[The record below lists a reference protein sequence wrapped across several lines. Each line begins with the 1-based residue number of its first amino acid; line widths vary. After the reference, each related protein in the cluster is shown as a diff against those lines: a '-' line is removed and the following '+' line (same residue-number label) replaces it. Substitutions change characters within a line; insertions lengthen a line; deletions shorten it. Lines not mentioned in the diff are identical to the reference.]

1 MLDLSRY
8 QNWNKAKLMRYAR
21 DKHGVNSLFGRI
33 SANPKIDKNAKLNVL
48 TIPLHLAPHKLSGHN
63 VCASA
68 TSGCAAACLHSAGN
82 PAYMPQKQKSRLART
97 MLYFADRA
105 LFIEIARRELQALA
119 RRADRLGMRP
129 AFRPNATSDI
139 RFENVRYHI
148 GDNKEKTLFSEFPQ
162 LQAYDYTKH
171 SNRRNLPAN
180 YHLTFSLAENNHLQA
195 IEAFNNGMNVAVVFD
210 TKRGQALPETF
221 TIDAGRAGKITAPII
236 DGDSHDYRPA
246 DKRGSIVGLRAK
258 GDAIGDASGFV
269 NIGSA
274 RHCVVNIGEA
284 APFEYIGG
292 HWPANQK
299 KARAIC

>member
-1 MLDLSRY
+1 MLNLSRY

-21 DKHGVNSLFGRI
+21 EKHGVNSLFGRI

-68 TSGCAAACLHSAGN
+68 TIGCSNACIHYTGN
-82 PAYMPQKQKSRLART
+82 PAYMPQKQKSRIART

-119 RRADRLGMRP
+119 RRADRLEMRP

-139 RFENVRYHI
+139 KWEFVRYHT
-148 GDNKEKTLFSEFPQ
+148 GDNKARTLFSEFPQ

-171 SNRRNLPAN
+171 PNRRDLPAN
-180 YHLTFSLAENNHLQA
+180 YHLTFSLAEDNHLKA
-195 IEAFNNGMNVAVVFD
+195 IEAFNNGMNIAVVFD

-221 TIDAGRAGKITAPII
+221 TIDAGKAGKISARVV
-236 DGDSHDYRPA
+236 DGDLHDYRPA
-246 DKRGSIVGLRAK
+246 DGESVIVGLRAK
-258 GDAIGDASGFV
+258 GPAIKDKTGFV
-269 NIGSA
+269 NHTGGA
-274 RHCVVNIGEA
+274 RHCVVNIGTA

-299 KARAIC
+299 KVSA